1 MSKLRIRK
9 DIDTL
14 SHDELDTLVKAFQHI
29 ISLKPDDKNSYFT
42 IAGYHGLPAPMYCQH
57 RTVLF
62 PTWHRAYLLRLEN
75 ALRSAPGCSDLAL
88 PYWNETSSSSVK
100 KGLPDMFTRKDYI
113 FKDGTSV
120 PNPLYSYKLQEDV
133 HDLDKKGKDKSNGYT
148 KLRGYDSVR
157 YPYSG
162 LVSSDFSSKT
172 LKHNVEVN
180 KLPPGQP
187 TALLNEN
194 VMRWLNME
202 TFENWEGKTI
212 PAGIADGFKE
222 CLNAPNYTVFS
233 NTDSAQDWNTTEVK
247 GGFGSVVVSLE
258 GPHNSMHLAIGG
270 FDVPKK
276 GNFNVYPFANGDMGE
291 NDTAAF
297 DPVFFFHHCFIDYM
311 FWKWQD
317 IHNKSKQL
325 DIIPDLEGARGL
337 TLDTPLE
344 PFTKEEFAPGDNRP
358 LTSNDVT
365 STANLGYDYPRPEFD
380 SILPG
385 PDLREGPKI
394 TATGINRARIRGSFV
409 VSTWAKGKN
418 GEPDILLDT
427 KSVLS
432 RWNVESC
439 ENCQNHLD
447 VKSHRKLYGF
457 SDEEALD
464 TDFYALIHTRDNPEG
479 IDTIEGNKIQTE
491 IGTAQ

>member
-1 MSKLRIRK
+1 MSKLRVRK
-9 DIDTL
+9 DLATL
-14 SHDELDTLVKAFQHI
+14 NQDELDTLVRAFQHI
-29 ISLKPDDKNSYFT
+29 ISLKPDEKNSYFT

-57 RTVLF
+57 FTVLF

-88 PYWNETSSSSVK
+88 PYWNETSN
-100 KGLPDMFTRKDYI
+100 
-113 FKDGTSV
+113 GTKVS
-120 PNPLYSYKLQEDV
+120 NPLFSYKLQEDV
-133 HDLDKKGKDKSNGYT
+133 HDLDGNGKDLSNGYT
-148 KLRGYDSVR
+148 KPKGYDTVR

-162 LVSSDFSSKT
+162 LVSSDFSAKT
-172 LKHNVEVN
+172 SDHNAEVN

-187 TALLNEN
+187 TELLNGN
-194 VMRWLNME
+194 IKRWLNLKA
-202 TFENWEGKTI
+202 FANHEGQTV
-212 PAGIADGFKE
+212 PAGIANNFKE
-222 CLNAPNYTVFS
+222 CLKAPNYTVFS
-233 NTDSAQDWNTTEVK
+233 NAYSAQDWNTKKVE

-258 GPHNSMHLAIGG
+258 EPHNSMHLAVGG
-270 FDVPKK
+270 FDVP
-276 GNFNVYPFANGDMGE
+276 GPDNDNSDVYPFANGDMGE

-317 IHNKSKQL
+317 IHNKSKKL
-325 DIIPDLEGARGL
+325 DIIPGFKGTEGL
-337 TLDTPLE
+337 SLDTPLD
-344 PFTKEEFAPGDNRP
+344 PFTREDITPGDTRP
-358 LTSNDVT
+358 MTSNDVT
-365 STANLGYDYPRPEFD
+365 DTANLGYDYPRPDFQA
-380 SILPG
+380 ILPG

-418 GEPDILLDT
+418 GQPDKLLDT

-432 RWNVESC
+432 RWNVGSC
-439 ENCQNHLD
+439 ENCQNYLEI
-447 VKSHRKLYGF
+447 KSHRKLYGF
-457 SDEEALD
+457 SDDEALNSE
-464 TDFYALIHTRDNPEG
+464 FYALIHTRDNPEG

>member
-100 KGLPDMFTRKDYI
+100 KGLPDIFTRKDYI

-120 PNPLYSYKLQEDV
+120 PNPLFSYKLQEDV
-133 HDLDKKGKDKSNGYT
+133 HDLDNEGNDKSNGYT

-172 LKHNVEVN
+172 LEHNVEVN

-187 TALLNEN
+187 TALLNGN
-194 VMRWLNME
+194 VMRWLNLE

-212 PAGIADGFKE
+212 PAGIADGFKK

-233 NTDSAQDWNTTEVK
+233 NTASAQDWNTTEVK

-270 FDVPKK
+270 FDVPNE

-325 DIIPDLEGARGL
+325 DIIPDLKGAKGL

-344 PFTKEEFAPGDNRP
+344 PFTKEEFSPGDNRP

-365 STANLGYDYPRPEFD
+365 NTANLGYDYPRPEFD

-427 KSVLS
+427 ESVLS

>member
-1 MSKLRIRK
+1 MLCGAPQ
-9 DIDTL
+9 D
-14 SHDELDTLVKAFQHI
+14 VAV
-29 ISLKPDDKNSYFT
+29 SLFLTGTKRRV
-42 IAGYHGLPAPMYCQH
+42 H
-57 RTVLF
+57 
-62 PTWHRAYLLRLEN
+62 
-75 ALRSAPGCSDLAL
+75 
-88 PYWNETSSSSVK
+88 
-100 KGLPDMFTRKDYI
+100 
-113 FKDGTSV
+113 GTSV
-120 PNPLYSYKLQEDV
+120 PNPLFSYKLQEDV
-133 HDLDKKGKDKSNGYT
+133 HDLDNEGNDKSNGYT

-172 LKHNVEVN
+172 LEHNVEVN

-187 TALLNEN
+187 TALLNGN
-194 VMRWLNME
+194 VMRWLNLE
-202 TFENWEGKTI
+202 TFENWEGR
-212 PAGIADGFKE
+212 FRV
-222 CLNAPNYTVFS
+222 CR
-233 NTDSAQDWNTTEVK
+233 SA
-247 GGFGSVVVSLE
+247 LE

-270 FDVPKK
+270 FDVPNG

-325 DIIPDLEGARGL
+325 DIIPDLKGAKGL

-344 PFTKEEFAPGDNRP
+344 PFTKEEFAPGDSRP

-365 STANLGYDYPRPEFD
+365 NTANLGYDYPRPEFD

-464 TDFYALIHTRDNPEG
+464 TDFYALIHTRDNPQG